1 MQLPNLANQMMT
13 NYMNNQTQ
21 GLMSQLTNRLQ
32 QMNPQMYQLYQT
44 ARQQNASPEDMLKQI
59 TRNYDEN
66 TMKQFKQQAKQ
77 FGFSDDLLNQL

>member
-1 MQLPNLANQMMT
+1 MNLANQMIT
-13 NYMNNQTQ
+13 NY
-21 GLMSQLTNRLQ
+21 MSQLTNRLQ

-44 ARQQNASPEDMLKQI
+44 ARQQNANPEDMLKQI